1 MDLLLSSLSSACS
14 LTELDLSDCNL
25 TVIPNDIGCLFALRD
40 LILSG
45 NDFVCL
51 PESINRLSNLRWM
64 RWDNCTSLRSLLKLP
79 LNIEYIGVAGC
90 VSLEMLS
97 NPFESNDLFRQVSLS
112 LFLTRMLFSFSKF

>member
-1 MDLLLSSLSSACS
+1 M
-14 LTELDLSDCNL
+14 
-25 TVIPNDIGCLFALRD
+25 VIPNDIGCLFPLQH
-40 LILSG
+40 LNLSG

-51 PESINRLSNLRWM
+51 PESINLLSNLRWM